1 MTQPTGEQRGVF
13 EFDLAAVAGAGGVAA
28 IANPEGRK
36 LIVDRLFLHVETPS
50 SGACTVDAGIAADA
64 VTLSDNLIDGVSIAT
79 AEKVVDNIEDQGTNG
94 ESCQLWGT
102 DSYLTI
108 SVASGTV
115 TGLVGT
121 GYVHYVPVG

>member
-1 MTQPTGEQRGVF
+1 MTQPTGEQRGIF
-13 EFDLAAVAGAGGVAA
+13 EFALVAASGAGGVAA

-36 LIVDRLFLHVETPS
+36 VIVDRLILHVETPS
-50 SGACTVDAGIAADA
+50 SGACTVDAGIAASA
-64 VTLSDNLIDGVSIAT
+64 TTSSDILIDGVSIAT

-94 ESCQLWGT
+94 ESCQIW
-102 DSYLTI
+102 DSDEYLTI
-108 SVASGTV
+108 TVASGTV